1 MKILPRYV
9 LSELW
14 LPFVLCLVTLNF
26 IFMGGYLVRAADLII
41 GRSVP
46 LLDTLYVLLLAMPDM
61 ISYTVPTSALTAILI
76 VFGNLSQNNEIR
88 AIKASGVHILHVM
101 MPAFLLAMGLSILML
116 VFNDQITTNAGFELR
131 RVTKQML
138 IKHPMAVIE
147 AGRFVKLDENITFL
161 AKRLNG
167 NHMEDIIAYQNEGAD
182 KPVRTII
189 AQRGEI
195 AVSPDKTEMQIRLYD
210 GSVSDTDKS
219 SVQSIQF
226 ETYEFPTMGQD
237 EINKMQKK
245 KKDMTLAEILIEFE
259 KPDLEKSDRRE
270 LSSAFH
276 QRIAFALGCFIFAF
290 LGAPMAVLV
299 RRGEI
304 IVSFGFSM
312 AAACLYYVLF
322 VGAKAIAVQGVLP
335 AVVSFWAPN
344 IFLLVLG
351 VYLLRRSF
359 AT

>member
-1 MKILPRYV
+1 M
-9 LSELW
+9 
-14 LPFVLCLVTLNF
+14 PFVFCLVTLNF

-46 LLDTLYVLLLAMPDM
+46 LFDTLYVLLLAMPDM
-61 ISYTVPTSALTAILI
+61 ISYTVPTSVLTAILI

-88 AIKASGVHILHVM
+88 AIKASGVHIIHIM
-101 MPAFLLAMGLSILML
+101 MPAFLLALGLSILML

-147 AGRFVKLDENITFL
+147 AGRFVKLDDNITFL

-167 NHMEDIIAYQNEGAD
+167 NKMEDIIAYQNEGED

-195 AVSPDKTEMQIRLYD
+195 AVSSDKSEMQIRLYD

-245 KKDMTLAEILIEFE
+245 KKDLTLAEILVASE
-259 KPDLEKSDRRE
+259 KPDLDKADRRE

-290 LGAPMAVLV
+290 LGAPVAVLV

-335 AVVSFWAPN
+335 AVIAYWGPN
-344 IFLLVLG
+344 LFLIGAGVL
-351 VYLLRRSF
+351 LLKRSF

>member
-1 MKILPRYV
+1 
-9 LSELW
+9 
-14 LPFVLCLVTLNF
+14 
-26 IFMGGYLVRAADLII
+26 MGGYLVRAADLII

>member
-1 MKILPRYV
+1 MKILQRYI

-14 LPFVLCLVTLNF
+14 LPFVMSLLTLNF

-46 LLDTLYVLLLAMPDM
+46 LFDTLYVLMLALPDM
-61 ISYTVPTSALTAILI
+61 VSYTVPTSVLTAILI

-101 MPAFLLAMGLSILML
+101 MPAFLAAMGLSILML
-116 VFNDQITTNAGFELR
+116 VFNDQVTTNAGFELR

-147 AGRFVKLDENITFL
+147 PGRFVKLDESITFL
-161 AKRLNG
+161 TKKLHG
-167 NHMEDIIAYQNEGAD
+167 NQMEDIIAYQTEGAD
-182 KPVRTII
+182 KAVRTIM
-189 AQRGEI
+189 ARRGE
-195 AVSPDKTEMQIRLYD
+195 VVSSPDKKEMQIRLYD
-210 GSVSDTDKS
+210 GSISDTEKS

-226 ETYEFPTMGQD
+226 ETYEFPTMGQS

-245 KKDMTLAEILIEFE
+245 KKDLTLAEILVQQEN
-259 KPDLEKSDRRE
+259 PDLDRSDRRE
-270 LSSAFH
+270 LDSAFH

-290 LGAPMAVLV
+290 LGAPVAVLV

-304 IVSFGFSM
+304 VISFAFAM

-322 VGAKAIAVQGVLP
+322 VGAKTFAVQGILP
-335 AVVSFWAPN
+335 VIFSFWFPN
-344 IFLLVLG
+344 FLLVGAG
-351 VYLLRRSF
+351 VCLLRSSF
-359 AT
+359 SR